1 VGKRAGV
8 GVGIVAV
15 GIGVVV
21 DTAVGGVAVVEMVGM
36 AVLGMVVDTVVVAE
50 RILVEVAVAVRRLV
64 EVEMNSDIAV
74 HEFVWDIM
82 AAAALEVDTLD

>member
-1 VGKRAGV
+1 V
-8 GVGIVAV
+8 GVGIVAA

-21 DTAVGGVAVVEMVGM
+21 DTAVVGVAVVEMVGM

-74 HEFVWDIM
+74 HEFVWDIT